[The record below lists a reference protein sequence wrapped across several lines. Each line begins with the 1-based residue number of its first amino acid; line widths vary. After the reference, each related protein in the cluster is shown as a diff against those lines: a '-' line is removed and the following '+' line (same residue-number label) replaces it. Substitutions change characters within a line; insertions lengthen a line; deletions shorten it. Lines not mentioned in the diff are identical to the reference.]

1 MGALFHKRRTK
12 VSKFLL
18 LMACVLIGLLVL
30 ACGAPTNRN
39 AEAPSTV
46 SAGEKVGIAECDNFI
61 AAYENC
67 VGSKVA
73 EDARANL
80 RASVATWR
88 SDWKKMADNP
98 QTRSALSDACKRQ
111 RETTMVAMKGFNCA
125 W

>member
-1 MGALFHKRRTK
+1 M
-12 VSKFLL
+12 SKSLL
-18 LMACVLIGLLVL
+18 LIACVLIGLLVL

-61 AAYENC
+61 AAYESC
-67 VGSKVA
+67 VASKVTDEA
-73 EDARANL
+73 ARANM
-80 RASVATWR
+80 RASVATLR

-98 QTRSALSDACKRQ
+98 QTRSALTDACKRQ
-111 RETTMVAMKGFNCA
+111 RQTTMIAMRGFNCA